1 MDDIEDL
8 AKGVTMDAPRSQ
20 ARSQIVPKSRKK
32 AKDPAG
38 NESQEKPDCDS
49 YVPGAQAVYLK
60 TWGCAHNR

>member
-8 AKGVTMDAPRSQ
+8 ATGLTVDAPRSQ
-20 ARSQIVPKSRKK
+20 TRSQIVPKSRKK
-32 AKDPAG
+32 VKDNTG
-38 NESQEKPDCDS
+38 VNQEKPDCDS